1 MDGYKFNGDKL
12 VPDGGIETEDEELS
26 QQRKSP
32 SKPVSSQHSTP
43 GSSASPPE
51 SSTSSPGSGQPVA
64 SGSGQPMA
72 SGSGQPVAS
81 GSGQPVASGS
91 GQHVAPWI
99 GQPDVVSGSGQ
110 SLSPGSSPAV
120 ELETSQ
126 PQRKRKKSVKKEEDE
141 GDQLFCRCRGMCAM
155 AAYCS
160 RRKQKS
166 ACSLLCHTQNIKC
179 KNK

>member
-32 SKPVSSQHSTP
+32 SKPVSSQPSTP

-81 GSGQPVASGS
+81 GSGQPVA
-91 GQHVAPWI
+91 PWI
-99 GQPDVVSGSGQ
+99 GQPVVSGSGQ

-160 RRKQKS
+160 CRKQKR

>member
-51 SSTSSPGSGQPVA
+51 SSTSSP
-64 SGSGQPMA
+64 
-72 SGSGQPVAS
+72 

-160 RRKQKS
+160 CRKQKR